1 VTRFLFGVA
10 RSAFTAITRDVT
22 RPARRTGSV
31 ELVTLNLDPAS
42 SFSNVDRS
50 PTVEAEMNQSAR
62 VTRLPLNVVMTALA
76 MLAPSLAPAQSPRNP
91 AVDRVFAEWDK
102 PTSPGCALGVIRDGR
117 IVYERGYGMANLDYD
132 IPNGPGMV
140 YYIGSDSKQF
150 TAAAVGMLALR
161 GQISLDDDVRKY
173 FPELPDYGAPVRIRH
188 LIHHT
193 SGLRDIYTLMSLRG
207 DRLEDVFPDSQA
219 LALIVRQ
226 RGLAF
231 PPGSAYSYSN
241 TGYFL
246 LAQLV
251 KRVSGRTLREF
262 TDAEIFQPLG
272 MTHTHF
278 HDDPGHVMK
287 NRAMSYEPDG
297 KGGFRISYLQNFDKV
312 GAGGLYSTVRD
323 LQRWDENFYTH
334 KVGGPALQALIHTRG
349 VLTSGDTLPYAFGN
363 NVTTYRGLR
372 TVEHGGSMM
381 GYKAYIARFPD
392 QRLSVL
398 ATCNLGSIDPGPLA
412 HAVAEVYLGTTM
424 SAPPKAAA
432 RAASASPVLF
442 TGPVEHP
449 DRYVG
454 EYYSDDLDATF
465 RIVRREDGGLGL
477 LMPRQG
483 PLRLDAEGGDSFRAG
498 QLRLH
503 FPGTGATA
511 GSMEVRVARMGMIT
525 MKRREP

>member
-1 VTRFLFGVA
+1 MT
-10 RSAFTAITRDVT
+10 TAMR
-22 RPARRTGSV
+22 ARRFAIALGIV
-31 ELVTLNLDPAS
+31 AS
-42 SFSNVDRS
+42 G
-50 PTVEAEMNQSAR
+50 
-62 VTRLPLNVVMTALA
+62 TA
-76 MLAPSLAPAQSPRNP
+76 SAQSPRNP

-117 IVYERGYGMANLDYD
+117 MVYERGYGMANLDYD
-132 IPNGPGMV
+132 IPNGPRIV

-161 GQISLDDDVRKY
+161 GQLSLDDDVRKY
-173 FPELPDYGAPVRIRH
+173 FPELPDYGTPIRIRH

-193 SGLRDIYTLMSLRG
+193 SGLRDIYTLMSMRG

-219 LALIVRQ
+219 LALIFRQ

-241 TGYFL
+241 SGYFL

-272 MTHTHF
+272 MVNTHF
-278 HDDPGHVMK
+278 HDDPGHIMK

-312 GAGGLYSTVRD
+312 GAGGLYSTVHD

-334 KVGGPALQALIHTRG
+334 KVGGPALQTLIHTRG

-398 ATCNLGSIDPGPLA
+398 TTCNLGSIDPGPLA
-412 HAVAEVYLGTTM
+412 HAVTEVFLGAGMGPRPKVTRPAEATTVT
-424 SAPPKAAA
+424 APLTRPVAD
-432 RAASASPVLF
+432 AS
-442 TGPVEHP
+442 
-449 DRYVG
+449 RYVG
-454 EYYSDDLDATF
+454 EYYSADLDATF
-465 RIVRREDGGLGL
+465 RVTRRDDGSL
-477 LMPRQG
+477 LLFVPRQSPTLLDPEG
-483 PLRLDAEGGDSFRAG
+483 PNRFRAG
-498 QLRLH
+498 QIRLH
-503 FPGTGATA
+503 FPDSTRTA
-511 GSMEVRVARMGMIT
+511 ELMEVEVARMGRINFT
-525 MKRREP
+525 RRREP

>member
-1 VTRFLFGVA
+1 VDSGCP
-10 RSAFTAITRDVT
+10 S
-22 RPARRTGSV
+22 PK
-31 ELVTLNLDPAS
+31 
-42 SFSNVDRS
+42 VDRES
-50 PTVEAEMNQSAR
+50 SIEAEMSMSVRHRFLAHGLI
-62 VTRLPLNVVMTALA
+62 VAAVVPALA
-76 MLAPSLAPAQSPRNP
+76 AAQPSRNP

-117 IVYERGYGMANLDYD
+117 MVYERGYGMANLDYD
-132 IPNGPGMV
+132 IPNGPRMV

-150 TAAAVGMLALR
+150 TAAAVGLLALR
-161 GQISLDDDVRKY
+161 GQLSLDDDVRKY
-173 FPELPDYGAPVRIRH
+173 FPELPDYGAPIRVRH

-193 SGLRDIYTLMSLRG
+193 SGLRDIYTLMSMRG

-219 LALIVRQ
+219 LALIFRQ

-241 TGYFL
+241 SGYFL

-262 TDAEIFQPLG
+262 TDAEIFRPLG
-272 MTHTHF
+272 MANTHF

-287 NRAMSYEPDG
+287 SRAMSYEPDSV
-297 KGGFRISYLQNFDKV
+297 GGFRISYLQNFDKV
-312 GAGGLYSTVRD
+312 GAGGLYSTVHD

-349 VLTSGDTLPYAFGN
+349 VLTNGDTLPYAFGN

-398 ATCNLGSIDPGPLA
+398 TTCNLGSIDPGPLA
-412 HAVAEVYLGTTM
+412 HAVAEVFLGARM
-424 SAPPKAAA
+424 AAA
-432 RAASASPVLF
+432 RPANPSPAARGGTPNPLDIPEI
-442 TGPVEHP
+442 TPYLGQY
-449 DRYVG
+449 D
-454 EYYSDDLDATF
+454 SDDLDATF
-465 RIVRREDGGLGL
+465 VVARGTNGGLTL
-477 LMPRQG
+477 RMPRRAPQA
-483 PLRLDAEGGDSFRAG
+483 LVFEGGDRFRAG
-498 QLRLH
+498 STRVR
-503 FPGTGATA
+503 FVRDGAAPAAT
-511 GSMEVRVARMGMIT
+511 MVVEVARMGAINFT
-525 MKRREP
+525 RRREP